1 MLLVS
6 DLGKGLSFVGKHQ
19 GREYGVRAAGRL
31 LRSEPGSIVLLTN
44 DQDSASV
51 WPRPA
56 LARWSGLYRIQD
68 AERTEQTARPPKN
81 GPRARLGLQCRVW
94 GQFCRQCE
102 EWNQTIQ
109 QARFL
114 WREGLCNFHASS
126 IWLPI
131 GNRKSKRFTFIIW
144 TFLLPTFPFGTSVTF
159 SSPWGHGAV
168 EPGQC
173 ADVSCFLPT

>member
-1 MLLVS
+1 MIKILPQCG
-6 DLGKGLSFVGKHQ
+6 LGRHSPGGQVCT
-19 GREYGVRAAGRL
+19 EYR
-31 LRSEPGSIVLLTN
+31 T
-44 DQDSASV
+44 
-51 WPRPA
+51 
-56 LARWSGLYRIQD
+56 

>member
-1 MLLVS
+1 MPAQQPSTPNNAPNKQAQTSGSHGLARHWTYRVWDEVVLEPLHEIPNVRVRSEAPAKQPMLLVS

-68 AERTEQTARPPKN
+68 RRAHGADCASSQERPKGEI
-81 GPRARLGLQCRVW
+81 GPSMPRLGPILSAMR
-94 GQFCRQCE
+94 GMEPNDSASPFP
-102 EWNQTIQ
+102 
-109 QARFL
+109 L
-114 WREGLCNFHASS
+114 EGGL
-126 IWLPI
+126 
-131 GNRKSKRFTFIIW
+131 
-144 TFLLPTFPFGTSVTF
+144 V
-159 SSPWGHGAV
+159 
-168 EPGQC
+168 
-173 ADVSCFLPT
+173 